1 MGEGK
6 EQNLYDAGQS
16 QRLGQ
21 RQDIIENHLVIHN
34 EIRTLKMQTNEQDR
48 TDQGSSLSLPS
59 LSYTEL

>member
-21 RQDIIENHLVIHN
+21 RQDIIENHWVIHN
-34 EIRTLKMQTNEQDR
+34 EIRTIKMQTNAQDR
-48 TDQGSSLSLPS
+48 TDQGLSLALAS
-59 LSYTEL
+59 LSYTQL